1 MSDLSKYEKIKKV
14 DDITIYKYS
23 DLRPLSNHK
32 LVYEYFYDKTD
43 DISYNASDAYIILF
57 CGKIGEGKT
66 TAINAFFNIIKGINL
81 KDNYRFVLV
90 TESQKK
96 QEKPG
101 SQTEGVHLYYLK
113 DKYNKPVILI
123 DSQGYGDSRGNQ
135 YDEMLDD
142 AFRYVFSNVIDHI
155 NIICF
160 ISKSNNNRLDILII
174 LNTFANKETMVEGP
188 EFVETIKYDSNFI
201 NIQKRMEEKWWY
213 ALDSKCVLENGSY
226 KIAKYSFD
234 KMTELYEVKVKKIK
248 PKSIKKCAEI
258 LTIRIEL
265 KYQVNNLERIFGNLL
280 IEQDNLQQK
289 KNIEKEEKL
298 IQEKIHE
305 ITREILIILLKL
317 KNYYGRINDIAMN
330 NNHNKTLV
338 EYIDYLKD
346 EIHEKGYNDNEQL
359 RILKKIKKNNEIL
372 QDLMKLDI
380 EKLFKLNDNEL
391 IEKLKNIILK

>member
-81 KDNYRFVLV
+81 NDNYRFVLV

-160 ISKSNNNRLDILII
+160 ISKSNNNRLDILTKYIFSSVTSLFSQDISENLII

-188 EFVETIKYDSNFI
+188 KFVETIKYDSNFI

-234 KMTELYEVKVKKIK
+234 EITELYEVKVKKIK
-248 PKSIKKCAEI
+248 P
-258 LTIRIEL
+258 
-265 KYQVNNLERIFGNLL
+265 
-280 IEQDNLQQK
+280 
-289 KNIEKEEKL
+289 
-298 IQEKIHE
+298 
-305 ITREILIILLKL
+305 
-317 KNYYGRINDIAMN
+317 
-330 NNHNKTLV
+330 
-338 EYIDYLKD
+338 
-346 EIHEKGYNDNEQL
+346 
-359 RILKKIKKNNEIL
+359 
-372 QDLMKLDI
+372 
-380 EKLFKLNDNEL
+380 
-391 IEKLKNIILK
+391 